1 MGAMSVGHWL
11 IVMVVI
17 AVVFGPKRLGSVG
30 KGLGEGIKGLKD
42 GLAGREDE
50 EPGRVAE
57 GRADRSCGAACAS
70 ERDLSA
76 DLHDPV
82 GGDIEEARRWLGA
95 SSQKR
100 KDGDAPA

>member
-17 AVVFGPKRLGSVG
+17 AVLFGPKRLGSVG

-50 EPGRVAE
+50 EPGRVVE
-57 GRADRSCGAACAS
+57 GRADRS
-70 ERDLSA
+70 
-76 DLHDPV
+76 
-82 GGDIEEARRWLGA
+82 
-95 SSQKR
+95 
-100 KDGDAPA
+100 